1 MQVESTS
8 QTPQLTSN
16 INSKPTSSKAS
27 ALSSLFFSI
36 WGGTARALKRM
47 LSTSTFKKI
56 YFNSRNKI
64 IKLINR
70 LSCCKLT
77 RHKPYQSSGDRVE
90 RSEEEKRVINQT
102 RDLRVKNDIVAAR
115 VEKIQSFV
123 SNDPDLARVF
133 ADCLRETKDF
143 LVSLPR
149 KDNSPPNPNELLE
162 ALRQELQRAIYL
174 ASVKSFIKDFL
185 DNNPAFCR
193 ILQEKLEQSSLL
205 I

>member
-1 MQVESTS
+1 M
-8 QTPQLTSN
+8 
-16 INSKPTSSKAS
+16 
-27 ALSSLFFSI
+27 
-36 WGGTARALKRM
+36 
-47 LSTSTFKKI
+47 
-56 YFNSRNKI
+56 
-64 IKLINR
+64 
-70 LSCCKLT
+70 
-77 RHKPYQSSGDRVE
+77 
-90 RSEEEKRVINQT
+90 INQT